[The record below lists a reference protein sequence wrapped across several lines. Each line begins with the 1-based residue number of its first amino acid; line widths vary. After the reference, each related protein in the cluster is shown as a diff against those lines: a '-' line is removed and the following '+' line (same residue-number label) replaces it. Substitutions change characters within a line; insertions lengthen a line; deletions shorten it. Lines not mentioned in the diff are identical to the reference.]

1 MHIHVVLLA
10 FKFIDGDSFEHQVVV
25 VVGFHRAGFEHG
37 IDHPILGHAALDDL
51 HMEIEVAG
59 HLDGA
64 TEGDLTIPLGE
75 VDVTHRELGAFDI
88 DGEVDPSALGEVL
101 DVAVAAMLPGRHG
114 AGGFIRYPR
123 KLAGGEGTE
132 DGAVGVG

>member
-1 MHIHVVLLA
+1 
-10 FKFIDGDSFEHQVVV
+10 
-25 VVGFHRAGFEHG
+25 
-37 IDHPILGHAALDDL
+37 
-51 HMEIEVAG
+51 MEIEVAG

-114 AGGFIRYPR
+114 AGGFVRYPLE
-123 KLAGGEGTE
+123 LAGGEGTE